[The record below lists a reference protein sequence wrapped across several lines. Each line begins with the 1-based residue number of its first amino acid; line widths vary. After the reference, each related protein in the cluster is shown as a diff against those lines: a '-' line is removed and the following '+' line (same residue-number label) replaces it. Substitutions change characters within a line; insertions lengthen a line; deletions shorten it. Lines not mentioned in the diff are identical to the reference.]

1 MDYQTKPQFVELPWR
16 ECCTADC
23 SRCPT
28 FSSPFRRVGDVA
40 YCRFALLSFR
50 QVGDG
55 LRFNPDRIVRLV
67 FVLSGSLKFERAN
80 DPVRLITS
88 KQCACLPCGEP
99 FSLTGQDEGT
109 RAVVLSLSR
118 GLGFCEGDIFGAS
131 ASEDT
136 VIPADPIPSLSLHP
150 VIESLLA
157 GLFVVPELVECARY
171 PDQGDRTVPVDQ
183 GALHSYRAGLFLSA
197 HDAARRSFP
206 HVRLQQL
213 RTGAQCCRT
222 GCPGWNEPFSLQTP
236 LCRTFRRQRLPLD
249 DAAEGAAD
257 SDRYP
262 GWRAEYACPDGK
274 VRFPL
279 LHAVQPFLQELSAGN
294 PRPTDC
300 RVASPLML
308 RVGLAQLLSALYI

>member
-1 MDYQTKPQFVELPWR
+1 MDYQTKPQFEELPWR

-171 PDQGDRTVPVDQ
+171 HRIKATE
-183 GALHSYRAGLFLSA
+183 LFLLIKA
-197 HDAARRSFP
+197 LYAPTELAYFFQPMMQPEDHF
-206 HVRLQQL
+206 
-213 RTGAQCCRT
+213 
-222 GCPGWNEPFSLQTP
+222 
-236 LCRTFRRQRLPLD
+236 RTFVCNNYERARSVAELAALAGMSLSVFKRRFAEHFDDSVYHWMMRQKAQRILTDIQDGEQSTRALM
-249 DAAEGAAD
+249 EKYGF
-257 SDRYP
+257 RY
-262 GWRAEYACPDGK
+262 YTQFS
-274 VRFPL
+274 RFCKNY
-279 LHAVQPFLQELSAGN
+279 LQAT
-294 PRPTDC
+294 P
-300 RVASPLML
+300 
-308 RVGLAQLLSALYI
+308 AQLIAVSRPR